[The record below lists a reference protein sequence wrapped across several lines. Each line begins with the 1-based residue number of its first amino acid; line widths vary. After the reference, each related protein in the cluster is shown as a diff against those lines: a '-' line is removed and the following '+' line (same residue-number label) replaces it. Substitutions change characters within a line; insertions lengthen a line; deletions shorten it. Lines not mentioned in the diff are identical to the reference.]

1 MMPQKTQ
8 KDAEETKAKFFG
20 VFPRLLRPKLRQK
33 PYEYFRDLLPSFPKH
48 DRTHAQ
54 ETGKRSSNL

>member
-20 VFPRLLRPKLRQK
+20 VFPRLLRPKLKQK
-33 PYEYFRDLLPSFPKH
+33 PYEYYRALLPSFPKH
-48 DRTHAQ
+48 IALML
-54 ETGKRSSNL
+54 KRLENVQATF